1 MSSFILF
8 SLVGAAILV
17 VTLLIEFSIRK
28 NWVSY
33 FFGRKL
39 LHVIA
44 IGTTAKI
51 IDSGIESYKL
61 GIILVAIGIL
71 LMGILIKFKWWLQQE
86 PSYGIAFFPISLGGL
101 LMLGAP
107 SVLVG
112 TAAWILAVSDASAG
126 WVGRKWGSPKYIFLS
141 ESKSYQG
148 ALAFFIT
155 ALVCMCIRFPD
166 LHLGWWIL
174 LSLLPTLTEL
184 FSWKGSDHL
193 FLPIF
198 SVAWI

>member
-44 IGTTAKI
+44 IGTTASI
-51 IDSGIESYKL
+51 IDIGIESYNL
-61 GIILVAIGIL
+61 GMTLVAIGIL
-71 LMGILIKFKWWLQQE
+71 LIGILVKFKWLLQQE
-86 PSYGIAFFPISLGGL
+86 SSYGIALFPISLGGL
-101 LMLGAP
+101 LMTGVP

-112 TAAWILAVSDASAG
+112 TAAWVLAISDASAG
-126 WVGRKWGSPKYIFLS
+126 LVGRKWGSPKYNFLS

-174 LSLLPTLTEL
+174 PVSYTHLTLPT
-184 FSWKGSDHL
+184 KR
-193 FLPIF
+193 I
-198 SVAWI
+198 V